1 MAVEVADAFLGRVRA
16 RALSEEVM
24 KSLTPAQQVIKVVRE
39 ELQET
44 LGGEHRK
51 FVLPS
56 GRTAVVMMAGVQG
69 SGKTTACAKLALRL
83 KKDGRRPL
91 LVAADLERPAAV
103 EQLFTLGDEVDV
115 PVVSE
120 GRDPVKVAKSAMKE
134 AERRGNDVVIIDTA
148 GRLHVD
154 VEMMKQARRIR
165 DAVKPD
171 HVLMACDA
179 MTGQDAVIQA
189 REFLKEVETTG
200 FVLTKLD
207 GDARG
212 GAALSITAVTGR
224 PVFFA
229 GVGEKPEDLEDFYP
243 DRMAGR
249 IMGMGDVLS
258 LIDKANEKL
267 DADDAKAS
275 AEKMLQGAF
284 TLEDFLA
291 SAPADAAARTDPG
304 SAEDAPGDAGR
315 EERHQGD
322 RRPGGRGQAPPGGG
336 PDPVHDA
343 GGATES
349 RYHLRVSPPAD
360 RPRGGLHHLR
370 RQHAPQGLRGREED
384 DADDDGRREGPSG
397 HDLDAAEDI
406 ERPEA
411 IARGHAKMTTR
422 IRLRRMGS
430 NKRPFFRVVVADQ
443 RSPRDGRFIENIG
456 KYHPLDDPSV
466 IEIDQDRALH
476 WLRVGAQ
483 PSNQVR
489 NLMNK
494 IGIWDEFVKERPSA
508 AAGPA
513 KERTS
518 KPKLSKKAKQKA
530 EAAASEPEQ
539 AAVQETPQVSPQSRR
554 ARGR

>member
-1 MAVEVADAFLGRVRA
+1 MFDTLTAKLDGTFKKLRSRGKLHPKQVDNALDDMRTALLDADVAVEVADGFLERVRA
-16 RALSEEVM
+16 RALSAEVM
-24 KSLTPAQQVIKVVRE
+24 KSLTPAQQVIRIVRE

-56 GRTAVVMMAGVQG
+56 GRRAVVMMAGVQG

-103 EQLFTLGDEVDV
+103 EQLFTLGDEVGV

-165 DAVKPD
+165 DALKPD

-258 LIDKANEKL
+258 LIDKASEKL
-267 DADDAKAS
+267 DADEAKAS

-284 TLEDFLA
+284 TLEDFLGQLRQMRQLG
-291 SAPADAAARTDPG
+291 PIQDLLKMLPGMPGGKNTIKEIADQVDEGKLRQ
-304 SAEDAPGDAGR
+304 AEALILSMTQ
-315 EERHQGD
+315 EERQNPGIISGS
-322 RRPGGRGQAPPGGG
+322 RR
-336 PDPVHDA
+336 
-343 GGATES
+343 
-349 RYHLRVSPPAD
+349 LR
-360 RPRGGLHHLR
+360 
-370 RQHAPQGLRGREED
+370 
-384 DADDDGRREGPSG
+384 
-397 HDLDAAEDI
+397 
-406 ERPEA
+406 
-411 IARGHAKMTTR
+411 IARGSGSTTSDVNTLLKDFEGARKMMRTM
-422 IRLRRMGS
+422 MGGGKGLPGMFS
-430 NKRPFFRVVVADQ
+430 MPPKTSRGPKR
-443 RSPRDGRFIENIG
+443 
-456 KYHPLDDPSV
+456 
-466 IEIDQDRALH
+466 
-476 WLRVGAQ
+476 
-483 PSNQVR
+483 
-489 NLMNK
+489 
-494 IGIWDEFVKERPSA
+494 
-508 AAGPA
+508 
-513 KERTS
+513 
-518 KPKLSKKAKQKA
+518 
-530 EAAASEPEQ
+530 
-539 AAVQETPQVSPQSRR
+539 
-554 ARGR
+554 